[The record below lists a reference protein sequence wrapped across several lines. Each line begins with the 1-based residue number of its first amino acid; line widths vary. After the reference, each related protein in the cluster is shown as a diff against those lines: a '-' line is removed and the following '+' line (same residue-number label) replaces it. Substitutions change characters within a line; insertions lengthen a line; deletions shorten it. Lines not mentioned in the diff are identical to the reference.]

1 MKVHRPIRTK
11 PVRTERDRT
20 RALVELNAR
29 EVKAQAVSGM
39 NAISQKQCGKMSKEQ
54 VAIFKRVIQLA
65 IEAEQLKQ
73 ERSELSRAHKDISAT
88 SKQLARIFG
97 NRAKEPGHIVART
110 TLPHAPPSI
119 KVMERKAT

>member
-1 MKVHRPIRTK
+1 
-11 PVRTERDRT
+11 
-20 RALVELNAR
+20 
-29 EVKAQAVSGM
+29 
-39 NAISQKQCGKMSKEQ
+39 MSKTPAFEF
-54 VAIFKRVIQLA
+54 AIHYGTNNKGVKLA
-65 IEAEQLKQ
+65 ADPGDPGIGRRLNRRHQTAGDSAHGPSSTVDEQLKQ

-119 KVMERKAT
+119 KVMEREATRAPVSNVQN